1 MPTLA
6 QLRRRAASSQP
17 TPGPPIRAARQTRR
31 QSDLAAR
38 NILANKRSR
47 RDASRAEA
55 TPPTAS
61 GKRQRRVVARP
72 LGSGRWLVALAL
84 AAIFIA
90 SRDPKAAPGPRRS
103 PQATART
110 ARTKKAAASGTTG
123 ARKAAR
129 PTPPGQST
137 VKATTPPWRACRTST
152 RPSPRC
158 RPCRRAPSPSRG
170 CSTTRCRGSRRASP
184 SREDG
189 ATGAPCGAAVP
200 LTSTAT
206 PRTTPGESSREER
219 KGRKGRLW
227 ILPK

>member
-84 AAIFIA
+84 AAIFTA
-90 SRDPKAAPGPRRS
+90 SRDPEAAPGPDGAPR
-103 PQATART
+103 ATART
-110 ARTKKAAASGTTG
+110 RQAAAPSRRGTNSEQ
-123 ARKAAR
+123 RAAL
-129 PTPPGQST
+129 PTPRWP
-137 VKATTPPWRACRTST
+137 ACKMCT

-158 RPCRRAPSPSRG
+158 PRCRRAPSPSRG